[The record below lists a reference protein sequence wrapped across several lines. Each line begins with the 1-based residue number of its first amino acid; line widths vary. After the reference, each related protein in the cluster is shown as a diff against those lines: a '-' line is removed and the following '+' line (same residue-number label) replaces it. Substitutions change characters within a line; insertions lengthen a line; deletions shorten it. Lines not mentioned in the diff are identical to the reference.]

1 MFLRV
6 VAIPAPSPFV
16 SGKLGRQGG
25 TVMTI
30 KDNYLELADGNRM
43 PQEGFGLYKVDGQDT
58 MNSAVQSAFNN
69 GYRLFDTAQLYGN
82 EAEVG
87 IALKQL
93 DVPRDQLFVTTKVAE
108 DNQGYNQ
115 AIASVKESLKK
126 LQLDYVDLLLVH
138 WPIERAFFDTWR
150 AFEDM
155 KKDGLTKSIGVS
167 NYEMIHLQYLAT
179 QAHEMPVVDQVELHP
194 LLTQKPL
201 LKFNHNHQIV
211 TQAWSPLGRGAVLS
225 QDVLKKIAAA
235 HGKSTAQVILRWHLQ
250 CGVAFIPKSVH
261 EERIAQN
268 ANIYDFKL
276 SDDEMAKIDALN
288 EYHRTGREPELVYEY
303 NKQY

>member
-1 MFLRV
+1 M
-6 VAIPAPSPFV
+6 
-16 SGKLGRQGG
+16 
-25 TVMTI
+25 MTI
-30 KDNYLELADGNRM
+30 KDNYLELADGNRI
-43 PQEGFGLYKVDGQDT
+43 PQEGFGLYKVDGQET
-58 MNSAVQSAFNN
+58 MNSAVRNAFND

-87 IALKQL
+87 TALKQL
-93 DVPRDQLFVTTKVAE
+93 AIPRDQIFVTTKVAE
-108 DNQGYNQ
+108 DNQGYDRS
-115 AIASVKESLKK
+115 IASVKESLRK

-138 WPIERAFFDTWR
+138 WPIERDFFETWR
-150 AFEDM
+150 AFEEM
-155 KKDGLTKSIGVS
+155 KKAGLTKSIGVS

-201 LKFNHNHQIV
+201 LKFNHDHQIV
-211 TQAWSPLGRGAVLS
+211 TQAWSPLGRGAVLD

-250 CGVAFIPKSVH
+250 CGVSFIPKSVH
-261 EERIAQN
+261 EARIAQN
-268 ANIYDFKL
+268 ADIYDFKL
-276 SDDEMAKIDALN
+276 SDDEMAEIDRLN

-303 NKQY
+303 NQQY